1 MQSSKNIPFSRITT
15 TIMLGCLLLSTA
27 ISSSSALRQDSSD
40 GTRDVTKIDKQ
51 RRLQMVNS
59 SKASKAQ
66 TKGPTKASS
75 KASKAQTKGPT
86 KAPTTT
92 GATLV
97 PTTVK
102 GKAAKSTGDNVTLA
116 PTANTTLTTTSKSGK
131 VGKTGKG
138 PNMKGKAGKGT
149 TKALTKAPSKAPT
162 VAPTKAPTKAAS
174 L

>member
-102 GKAAKSTGDNVTLA
+102 GSQVNRRQRYF
-116 PTANTTLTTTSKSGK
+116 
-131 VGKTGKG
+131 G
-138 PNMKGKAGKGT
+138 PN
-149 TKALTKAPSKAPT
+149 SKYDFDDNF
-162 VAPTKAPTKAAS
+162 KIRQGR
-174 L
+174 